1 MQQNT
6 SLYDSLNVTAA
17 ASTSE
22 IKKAYRNA
30 ALKYHP
36 DKNNH
41 TEESKRKFQEIC
53 QAYEILKDNRLRA
66 LYDQYGTT
74 DEVLIQ
80 EQQAQ
85 AQRQQ
90 AGPFSSSSNFDTE
103 AMSFPDLSPGDLFA
117 QFFNS
122 SATPLLMAPKAVLI
136 LASIIALRRVSP
148 LLMAVA

>member
-80 EQQAQ
+80 A
-85 AQRQQ
+85 
-90 AGPFSSSSNFDTE
+90 AG
-103 AMSFPDLSPGDLFA
+103 AG
-117 QFFNS
+117 
-122 SATPLLMAPKAVLI
+122 ATPTSRAVQFI
-136 LASIIALRRVSP
+136 LKFRYGSNVIPGSISR
-148 LLMAVA
+148 